1 MPKGRFAYI
10 FPNKSSA
17 LIQVRFRPDLSE
29 GQRDR
34 AIDLVRRAVA
44 MPDWKLPNGKGTYV
58 VTGAPV
64 VVSDLT
70 KSISHSLIVLLV
82 AALVVMAITL
92 SLVFRARLRLLPLVV
107 AVAAAGLTFGALSLT
122 GASLTMASIA
132 VLPVLI
138 GLAVD
143 YAIQLQARVQEA
155 QAAGDGIEAAV
166 ARTAQ
171 RGAPTVAT
179 AAAATAAGFVV
190 LALSPVPMVRG
201 FGLLLVAGIALALG
215 CALTLGVAALSAAA
229 RRRAPRPPARGALA
243 PAWRGAGELLVAN
256 RAALAVRRRG
266 AAVGRGAL
274 RLATVHPGR
283 VVLVALVV
291 AVAGWGLETQTRVE
305 SDLTKLVPQ
314 NGAIH
319 DLQALQRS
327 TDVGGEIDVVV
338 SGPRV
343 TDPAV
348 VKWMTG
354 YQARCSSASATPTSA
369 AAARPSCARR
379 SRCPTSSGRP
389 ERDPPADRGPARRR
403 AALLLA
409 GRDHAPTGARRPWPS
424 ASGSCR
430 WTASRSVIDGMR
442 DRLHPPAGID
452 AELAGLPVLAAEA
465 NAAVSSPWRRLGTLL
480 AGLAAVALVLFAAFR
495 AWQRA
500 FVPLLPIAL
509 ATGWSALVLFALRIP
524 LNPMSVVLGALV
536 IAISTEFSVLL
547 AERYR
552 AERAG
557 RPRARRGAAAHLPL
571 DRRRGAGLGHH
582 GDRRLRRAHRL
593 GHQDAAR
600 LRLRHGRRPH
610 RRAARGHGRAAG
622 GAAAG
627 RAGAAA
633 PARCRGWAGAAST
646 AQRAP
651 TG

>member
-1 MPKGRFAYI
+1 
-10 FPNKSSA
+10 
-17 LIQVRFRPDLSE
+17 
-29 GQRDR
+29 
-34 AIDLVRRAVA
+34 

-82 AALVVMAITL
+82 AALVVMALTL

-155 QAAGDGIEAAV
+155 QAAGEGIEAAV
-166 ARTAQ
+166 ARTAA

-229 RRRAPRPPARGALA
+229 RRGPSPPAMQALA

-266 AAVGRGAL
+266 TAVGRGAL
-274 RLATVHPGR
+274 RVATAHPGR

-314 NGAIH
+314 NGAIR

-354 YQARCSSASATPTSA
+354 YQTAVLKRFGYSDKRGCGKAELCPAFSLPDLFRGGQNATRQQIEGLLDA
-369 AAARPSCARR
+369 V
-379 SRCPTSSGRP
+379 
-389 ERDPPADRGPARRR
+389 PPYFSQGVITADRRTAT
-403 AALLLA
+403 LA
-409 GRDHAPTGARRPWPS
+409 FGIRLMPLDRQED
-424 ASGSCR
+424 
-430 WTASRSVIDGMR
+430 VINGMR

-480 AGLAAVALVLFAAFR
+480 AGLAAVALVLLAAFR

-552 AERAG
+552 AGARR
-557 RPRARRGAAAHLPL
+557 RPRARRGA
-571 DRRRGAGLGHH
+571 RS
-582 GDRRLRRAHRL
+582 
-593 GHQDAAR
+593 AR
-600 LRLRHGRRPH
+600 T
-610 RRAARGHGRAAG
+610 AR
-622 GAAAG
+622 
-627 RAGAAA
+627 
-633 PARCRGWAGAAST
+633 PARRCWP
-646 AQRAP
+646 RAP
-651 TG
+651 RRSPASPCSSSRTSRCCATSAS